1 MAESAEDGRGGRP
14 RKTQRPSRL
23 GVPSVPDVTFPNVA
37 KGVNQS
43 QGPNTA
49 KKDFPTKRQNI
60 ASVLLQAFLVC
71 IGALLLDAAAQNPAA
86 LTVSPGKAT
95 MLVGE
100 SRTFRAVGKD
110 GRIRHNVRW
119 EISPQN
125 AAAILGSGDEVT
137 VQARE
142 ASPSVLLT
150 AYAEGDTADATIE
163 IRPAG
168 DMPAGTTLWSV
179 APTPGCKATKMTQAV
194 PSANGPDLY
203 VVETCPEGTVIRA
216 LTADGR
222 ELWRRRIGGGGDP
235 SQKAAGPVASG
246 PYAGFMLNGPAATVK
261 PKAEEPPAEHIHS
274 RSTSVC
280 DAIAVGMTREL
291 AARAVSERGLAL
303 DAKQREGNAWL
314 LEEEGY
320 RCTIS
325 FDEKTGAVVKKK
337 KTVVTD

>member
-1 MAESAEDGRGGRP
+1 
-14 RKTQRPSRL
+14 
-23 GVPSVPDVTFPNVA
+23 
-37 KGVNQS
+37 
-43 QGPNTA
+43 
-49 KKDFPTKRQNI
+49 
-60 ASVLLQAFLVC
+60 
-71 IGALLLDAAAQNPAA
+71 
-86 LTVSPGKAT
+86 

-100 SRTFRAVGKD
+100 TRTFRAVGKD

-119 EISPQN
+119 QISPQN
-125 AAAILGSGDEVT
+125 AAAISVSGDEVN

-150 AYAEGDTADATIE
+150 AYAEGDSADATIE
-163 IRPAG
+163 IRAAG

-179 APTPGCKATKMTQAV
+179 SPTPGCKATKMTQAV

-203 VVETCPEGTVIRA
+203 VEETCPEGTMIRA

-222 ELWRRRIGGGGDP
+222 ELWRRRLGGAGESSP
-235 SQKAAGPVASG
+235 QAAGPVAKG
-246 PYAGFMLNGPAATVK
+246 PYIGFFPNGPASNVK
-261 PKAEEPPAEHIHS
+261 EKPQEPPAEHINS

-280 DAIAVGMTREL
+280 DAIAIGATKEL
-291 AARAVSERGLAL
+291 AAKAVTERGLAL
-303 DAKQREGNAWL
+303 DPKQRVGNPWL
-314 LEEEGY
+314 LEEEGF